1 MRGFLSACD
10 GIGLP
15 GKEGLMEIPD
25 VAKIVTDLMVRYSFQ
40 VLAALAIFAGGLLC
54 ARVAGKFIEGTPSR
68 SSTCGDRWRA
78 SI

>member
-1 MRGFLSACD
+1 
-10 GIGLP
+10 
-15 GKEGLMEIPD
+15 MEIPD